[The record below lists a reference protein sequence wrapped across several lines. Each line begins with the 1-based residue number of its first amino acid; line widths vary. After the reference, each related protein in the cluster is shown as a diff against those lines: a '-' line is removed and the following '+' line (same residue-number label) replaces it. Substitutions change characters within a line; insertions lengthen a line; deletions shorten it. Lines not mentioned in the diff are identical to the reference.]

1 MAGMFSERPSLSR
14 YDSVSHYAL
23 GLLNDAL
30 SSSTKS
36 NADVKSVVSGSGNAS
51 EIYCIQLNNG
61 GYSSSMIAKIPNQE
75 YVHGQWDHTK
85 SVFLLP
91 NDHNRKVS
99 SIKTE
104 MLVADL
110 HNREVLFLRYA
121 SLNIQNELKFPTL
134 YHGDFIS
141 DDQDGII
148 LMEDFTKQVSN
159 IDTHTLS
166 ISQVELLIDEICK
179 LQIGCV
185 NDRELVEHFPLL
197 DSQLEVISRNVIM
210 SVGVL
215 DNRRLSWFTKS
226 VQDRVCKLAEPSQL
240 RSLLASSNGINV
252 LCHGNLTVKDT
263 LWHQTNDSQFE
274 ILSIIDWQCSHV
286 GSQTTDLA
294 TALAVNLTSFDRQ
307 KAECELIRRYVN
319 NWNKIDGMKKL
330 SLSEVK
336 LMYQE
341 SLKYAVLIL
350 LTNLNT
356 NKCIDNS
363 LNDILIERLKSLIGF
378 V

>member
-1 MAGMFSERPSLSR
+1 MTEMFSERPSLSR

-23 GLLNDAL
+23 GLLNHAL

-36 NADVKSVVSGSGNAS
+36 NADVKSVVTGSGNAS

-85 SVFLLP
+85 SSLLLP
-91 NDHNRKVS
+91 NDHKQKAS
-99 SIKTE
+99 SIRSE

-141 DDQDGII
+141 DDQEGII
-148 LMEDFTKQVSN
+148 LMEDFTKQQTN

-166 ISQVELLIDEICK
+166 ISQVEMLIDETCK

-185 NDRELVEHFPLL
+185 NDCELGEHFPLL
-197 DSQLEVISRNVIM
+197 DSQLEVISRSVIR

-215 DNRRLSWFTKS
+215 GNRRLSWFTKN
-226 VQDRVCKLAEPSQL
+226 VQDRVRKLAEPSQL
-240 RSLLASSNGINV
+240 KLLLASSNGINV
-252 LCHGNLTVKDT
+252 LCHGNLTVNDT
-263 LWHQTNDSQFE
+263 LWHQTNDSNFE
-274 ILSIIDWQCSHV
+274 LLSIIDWQCSHV

-294 TALAVNLTSFDRQ
+294 TVVAVNLSSADRQ
-307 KAECELIRRYVN
+307 KAESELIRRYVS
-319 NWNKIDGMKKL
+319 NWNKIDGVKKL
-330 SLSEVK
+330 SLSEIE
-336 LMYQE
+336 LMYHE
-341 SLKYAVLIL
+341 SLKYAVLKL
-350 LTNLNT
+350 LTNFNINECT
-356 NKCIDNS
+356 ESTSNS
-363 LNDILIERLKSLIGF
+363 ILIERLKSLIAF